1 MRLRAS
7 SGFLISVGE
16 VAKSATSHSLMEKE
30 TFWSLGVD
38 RMTETRCSN
47 VSETLPRIQKVRDIF
62 LYLRAVKIS
71 SLYNCPIVL
80 IVL

>member
-1 MRLRAS
+1 MRAS
-7 SGFLISVGE
+7 SGFLISAGE
-16 VAKSATSHSLMEKE
+16 VAKSSTSHSLMEKE
-30 TFWSLGVD
+30 TFRSLGVD

-62 LYLRAVKIS
+62 LYLRVKIF
-71 SLYNCPIVL
+71 SLYNCLIVL